1 MKLVKEALNE
11 DTWRST
17 ESEIEPWG
25 QNMELM
31 DRMLDEFEKQNYP
44 LDETPWEEIQLIK
57 KALWL
62 GYNFKAR

>member
-1 MKLVKEALNE
+1 M
-11 DTWRST
+11 
-17 ESEIEPWG
+17 G

-62 GYNFKAR
+62 GHNFKA